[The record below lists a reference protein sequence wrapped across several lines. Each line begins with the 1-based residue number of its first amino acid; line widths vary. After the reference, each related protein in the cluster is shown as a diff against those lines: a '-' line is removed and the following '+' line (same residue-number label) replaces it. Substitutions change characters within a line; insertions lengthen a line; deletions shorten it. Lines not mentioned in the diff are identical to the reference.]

1 MRLVDV
7 TRVLLTSIAVK
18 CSFSY
23 FSHETYELTN
33 RSVAFRPIM
42 HADRGVPPT
51 RALSLS
57 LSSEF
62 ISLARN
68 APDFLDVDR
77 VGRRVASRQT
87 VTSMFEVDV
96 RYKIH

>member
-1 MRLVDV
+1 MGPAYVYRGKMFFQ
-7 TRVLLTSIAVK
+7 LLQ
-18 CSFSY
+18 CL
-23 FSHETYELTN
+23 ENYELTN

-57 LSSEF
+57 LSCEF

-68 APDFLDVDR
+68 VPDFLDVDR

-87 VTSMFEVDV
+87 VASMFEVDV